1 MLPTPCPWSAAA
13 DASEEH
19 AKRAWT
25 AAHETRTLA
34 QCIDPRNSGS
44 VQAAHTLARLEESQ
58 AEALEWARDFFRL
71 AAQHPQAFSRFRESI
86 EAGWTIAMDGPLPEN
101 VVSMMGRARG

>member
-1 MLPTPCPWSAAA
+1 MLPAPCPWTAAA
-13 DASEEH
+13 DASQEH

-34 QCIDPRNSGS
+34 QCIDPRNSGT

-58 AEALEWARDFFRL
+58 AEALEWAHEFFRL
-71 AAQHPQAFSRFRESI
+71 AACYPQAFSNLRARLETASA
-86 EAGWTIAMDGPLPEN
+86 ETSSN
-101 VVSMMGRARG
+101 VVNISGAKR